1 MADGWLIKYKPKN
14 FSEILGQD
22 NVINIVKEN
31 LKRLPHMIFYG
42 PPGLG
47 KTTLINIVATELYGK
62 NKNKNTL
69 ILNASDE
76 RGIDTV
82 RNKIKHFAKQKIYST
97 KDETIEFKLIILD
110 EADSMT
116 PEAQTALRRI
126 MEKYSEI
133 TRFCFICNYVN
144 KIIKPISS
152 RCAIFRF
159 KKVDT
164 KLVEQRLNY
173 ICNKENCQELK
184 ETIPIISLNTNGDL
198 RQSIIM
204 LESVKKLG
212 GDITNMCG
220 IIKRK
225 IRIKFDNFED
235 MMKEIDLLFFDSY
248 NIFFLMREIK
258 NEILNSELSDFKK
271 ADLLVK
277 LNICQTKINQ
287 GCDEKLQFYYF
298 FSNLINDKK
307 NLSD

>member
-1 MADGWLIKYKPKN
+1 MADSWLIKYSPNK

-22 NVINIVKEN
+22 NVIKMVQDN
-31 LKRLPHMIFYG
+31 LGRLPHMIFYG
-42 PPGLG
+42 PPGVS
-47 KTTLINIVATELYGK
+47 KTTLINIVAMELYGE
-62 NKNKNTL
+62 NKHKNTL

-82 RNKIKHFAKQKIYST
+82 RNKIKHFAKQKIYAT
-97 KDETIEFKLIILD
+97 KDENIKFKLIILD

-159 KKVDT
+159 KKVSE
-164 KLVEQRLNY
+164 KLIKQRLNY
-173 ICNKENCQELK
+173 ICDQEKCEELR
-184 ETIPIISLNTNGDL
+184 EVIPIISLNTNGDL

-212 GDITNMCG
+212 CNISNICG
-220 IIKRK
+220 LINRK
-225 IRIKFDNFED
+225 IKIEFSDFND
-235 MMKEIDLLFFDSY
+235 MISEVNLLFFDSY

-258 NEILNSELSDFKK
+258 KEILNSDLPDVKK
-271 ADLLVK
+271 ADLFIK

-287 GCDEKLQFYYF
+287 GCSEKLQFYYF
-298 FSNLINDKK
+298 FSNLI
-307 NLSD
+307 

>member
-1 MADGWLIKYKPKN
+1 MTDSWLIKYRPNN

-22 NVINIVKEN
+22 NVIKMVKSN
-31 LKRLPHMIFYG
+31 LGRLPHMIFYG

-47 KTTLINIVATELYGK
+47 KTTLINIVASELYKK
-62 NKNKNTL
+62 NKRRNTL

-97 KDETIEFKLIILD
+97 KDDNINFKLIILD

-133 TRFCFICNYVN
+133 TRFCFICNYVK

-159 KKVDT
+159 KKVNIQ
-164 KLVEQRLNY
+164 LVEKRLNY
-173 ICNKENCQELK
+173 ICEQEKCQELK
-184 ETIPIISLNTNGDL
+184 DIISIISLNTNGDL

-212 GDITNMCG
+212 CDISNICG
-220 IIKRK
+220 IITRK
-225 IRIKFDNFED
+225 IKIEFED
-235 MMKEIDLLFFDSY
+235 FNNMIDEIDLLFFDSY
-248 NIFFLMREIK
+248 NIYFLMREIK
-258 NEILNSELSDFKK
+258 KEVLNADLSDFKK

-277 LNICQTKINQ
+277 LNTCQTKINQ
-287 GCDEKLQFYYF
+287 GCDEKLQFYHF
-298 FSNLINDKK
+298 FSNFI
-307 NLSD
+307 